1 MSEDINNVLEENKTK
16 IEILANKL
24 ESINNLNEEDS
35 YNLIKDEYKNFLS
48 SIIDNPVFD
57 KIKTNPKFII
67 SLSQVCLETELT
79 LDERVN
85 CNSMIYKQL
94 SITTKTPYLEKL
106 YSFLGFVVNR
116 TISNKLIQCGLTL
129 SLASYLAVVR
139 KSSFDI
145 KNNINRMNFS
155 ILCLGPEIMT
165 IQRITDIY
173 ATLSNTIEDI
183 KILFLST
190 MTDIY
195 VTYSSNQSIT
205 DDMRITNKNM
215 NNALLSIVESLT
227 PHDIESIFKEYN
239 ELIENNMYDE
249 NDVRFSLS
257 NIDPKLF
264 PKINYVVNYLYSKQI
279 YLP

>member
-1 MSEDINNVLEENKTK
+1 MNENINSILEENKSK
-16 IEILANKL
+16 IEMLANKL
-24 ESINNLNEEDS
+24 ESINQLNEEES
-35 YNLIKDEYKNFLS
+35 YNLIKSEYKNFLS

-57 KIKTNPKFII
+57 KLKSNPKFII
-67 SLSQVCLETELT
+67 SLSQVCLESELT
-79 LDERVN
+79 LDERIN

-106 YSFLGFVVNR
+106 YSFLGFIVNR
-116 TISNKLIQCGLTL
+116 TITNKLIQCGLTL

-139 KSSFDI
+139 KSSFDN

-173 ATLSNTIEDI
+173 ATLSNTIDDI
-183 KILFLST
+183 KILFLTT

-195 VTYSSNQSIT
+195 VTYSSNPSIT
-205 DDMRITNKNM
+205 EDMRITNKNM
-215 NNALLSIVESLT
+215 NNALLSIIESLT
-227 PHDIESIFKEYN
+227 PHDIESILVEYN
-239 ELIENNMYDE
+239 DMIENNMYDE

-264 PKINYVVNYLYSKQI
+264 PNINYIVNHLYSKQI

>member
-1 MSEDINNVLEENKTK
+1 MSEDINNILEENKTK
-16 IEILANKL
+16 IEMLANKL

-35 YNLIKDEYKNFLS
+35 YNLIKDEYKTFLS

-139 KSSFDI
+139 KSSFYI

-183 KILFLST
+183 KILFLTT